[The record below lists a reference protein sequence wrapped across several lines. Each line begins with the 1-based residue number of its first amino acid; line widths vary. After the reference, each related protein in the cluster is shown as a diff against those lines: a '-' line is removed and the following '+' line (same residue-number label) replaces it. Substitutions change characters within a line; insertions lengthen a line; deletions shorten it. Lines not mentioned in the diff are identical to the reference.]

1 MATKKVELRQKV
13 NNSFTDEQS
22 EIVVRSDWDIIDNKP
37 DTFVPSDHNHDLS
50 DLNATGTLNNTTY
63 LRGDGQWVEIAT
75 TIALED
81 AAGDGIIW
89 DNVNQEYDVEK
100 ATTLQAEAGV
110 NDTAFMTPLKT
121 AQAIEELGGGGATIF
136 KEGKTQDNVVPGDLA
151 QFAGSEGD
159 HYLVKKAVASEIN
172 ANPDLFMGV
181 FAETAAIND
190 FVKVMW
196 VGLVENVNLP
206 STTYSLG
213 DILWYDSTNASY
225 TLTEP
230 TTKPIIQIAAVTKVN
245 DGASVTGRLLIR
257 PQFKSRN
264 ADEVFMNDNTDL
276 QTKITQVENDIP
288 TNNNELTN
296 GAGYLTAETDPTV
309 PAHVKGITTTNISNW
324 DTAYGWG
331 DHASEGYLT
340 SLPSHTHAIS
350 DVTGLQT
357 ALDGKTTESYVDT
370 QISNL
375 VDSSPATL
383 DTLNELAAALGDDP
397 NFATT
402 VTNSIGTK
410 VSKSG
415 DTMSGNLRIESG
427 SFSSLTLDREGATG
441 SGSVVQFENNNG
453 IIGGI
458 GAFGDDGLQFR
469 TKDGTQ
475 MIINADNNV
484 GIGTTSPIT
493 TGGAHRLTIEASGT
507 KGMALG
513 VDNDDAI
520 YIRRINEV
528 GKYQFQTKNASG
540 NNGEIHLQPY
550 GGKVGIG
557 TTAPEATL
565 HIVDTSTRGLEFEEI
580 GGGIMRMLAYDRTN
594 TAEVPLEIR
603 GDTVAFETNA
613 TRRMFINDTGVGIGT
628 VSPSAKLDVN
638 GNIKTSGDLRVDG
651 SVEIGG
657 NLEVVGNNIGF
668 INTEFDAKIQVDDG
682 NPNGTGA
689 VFNFFGDGVSRNAT
703 ISAEQFDGNAAT
715 ATKWTNARTLS
726 LTGDVTG
733 STSFD
738 GSNNASITVSV
749 LNDSHTHDSRYYTE
763 SEMKTFFN
771 RGYIDRVTG
780 TNLPVGW
787 YTIATNTGNRAL
799 GQFQI
804 WDLASSDH
812 QSVVFNASHHY
823 GNDTSNDITVLANSR
838 FGGTNFRYIRIK
850 EGGTYDGAA
859 LQVYIDGSSNT
870 VRAAIVG
877 YNAQE
882 SAWVL
887 KDWIPDATDPGDL
900 SNYSSMTSKALV
912 DLDQTVNGGLMTTGQ
927 IYAASNQIVWHAGND
942 GSGSGLDADLL
953 DGINSS
959 QFLRSDASDTM
970 SGRLEM
976 ANVLDMNNYD
986 IYGVDQIF
994 HHGDTNTY
1002 MQFHASDQWRV
1013 VTGGGERL
1021 EVNNSAVTVQNKL
1034 VGKINEVNNNVGIN
1048 FWTGTQAQYDALTP
1062 NATTVYFVTN

>member
-37 DTFVPSDHNHDLS
+37 DTFVPTDHNHDLS
-50 DLNATGTLNNTTY
+50 DLNATGNLDNTTY

-213 DILWYDSTNASY
+213 DILWYDNTNASY

-245 DGASVTGRLLIR
+245 DGASVTGRLLVR

-276 QTKITQVENDIP
+276 QTKITQVEND
-288 TNNNELTN
+288 
-296 GAGYLTAETDPTV
+296 V
-309 PAHVKGITTTNISNW
+309 PVHVKGITTTDISNW

-357 ALDGKTTESYVDT
+357 ALDGKATPADITTAV
-370 QISNL
+370 SNL
-375 VDSSPATL
+375 VDSSPAAL
-383 DTLNELAAALGDDP
+383 DTLNELAAALDDDP

-415 DTMSGNLRIESG
+415 DTMSGALTIYQGGQTALKTYSAFAGTQIIGYQSDSG
-427 SFSSLTLDREGATG
+427 SPYTKTTDIVANGDVTVPSQMRFFTKTNGDSSPSERIKID
-441 SGSVVQFENNNG
+441 S
-453 IIGGI
+453 IG
-458 GAFGDDGLQFR
+458 
-469 TKDGTQ
+469 
-475 MIINADNNV
+475 NV
-484 GIGTTSPIT
+484 GIGTTTPDAKLHIYDTSGASEIFLGEDAAADKSGILKYNQGNGTGTGTLQFGHWGDNLNTNGIT
-493 TGGAHRLTIEASGT
+493 IKKGG
-507 KGMALG
+507 
-513 VDNDDAI
+513 N
-520 YIRRINEV
+520 
-528 GKYQFQTKNASG
+528 
-540 NNGEIHLQPY
+540 
-550 GGKVGIG
+550 VGIG
-557 TTAPEATL
+557 TA
-565 HIVDTSTRGLEFEEI
+565 
-580 GGGIMRMLAYDRTN
+580 
-594 TAEVPLEIR
+594 
-603 GDTVAFETNA
+603 
-613 TRRMFINDTGVGIGT
+613 
-628 VSPSAKLDVN
+628 SPSQKLDVN
-638 GNIKTSGDLRVDG
+638 GNAKISGDLRVDG

-657 NLEVVGNNIGF
+657 DLEVVGNSIGF
-668 INTEFDAKIQVDDG
+668 INTAFDAKIEVDDG

-749 LNDSHTHDSRYYTE
+749 LNDSHTHDTRYVQ
-763 SEMKTFFN
+763 K
-771 RGYIDRVTG
+771 
-780 TNLPVGW
+780 
-787 YTIATNTGNRAL
+787 
-799 GQFQI
+799 
-804 WDLASSDH
+804 
-812 QSVVFNASHHY
+812 
-823 GNDTSNDITVLANSR
+823 
-838 FGGTNFRYIRIK
+838 
-850 EGGTYDGAA
+850 
-859 LQVYIDGSSNT
+859 
-870 VRAAIVG
+870 
-877 YNAQE
+877 
-882 SAWVL
+882 
-887 KDWIPDATDPGDL
+887 
-900 SNYSSMTSKALV
+900 
-912 DLDQTVNGGLMTTGQ
+912 
-927 IYAASNQIVWHAGND
+927 
-942 GSGSGLDADLL
+942 SG
-953 DGINSS
+953 
-959 QFLRSDASDTM
+959 DTM
-970 SGRLEM
+970 SGNLTLDGHLKQANYYKKVIGLPNPAANSGAGRWFVRLWQTS
-976 ANVLDMNNYD
+976 AGATFSGGKIRTGGTWNYASIMGHIEIDYGVYVAGSATSISAGSTRFSSGVSRAYDNLRIGDIEVVNGYVGFYVWAINTNSPYVEFD
-986 IYGVDQIF
+986 IYCTREPLFQALAWESNALPARRNTELEHGLDVSEAATISSDAASRVLYLKQNSAGTGNIIQFVGPSNENTWEVVGRDNNFYIYNNDLSKRAIF
-994 HHGDTNTY
+994 IEDSNNRIGINNNANPSYELDVAGSIRASSNMYVGSVIYHDGDTNTY
-1002 MQFHASDQWRV
+1002 TQFHANDQWRV

-1021 EVNNSAVTVQNKL
+1021 EVNNSAVTVSNKL

-1048 FWTGTQAQYDALTP
+1048 FWTGTQAQYNALTP
-1062 NATTVYFVTN
+1062 SSTTLYFITG